1 APRRPVVRAHAAL
14 VFRERVLH
22 FAAGMSHDGHRSGQT
37 VRNPRTRSPA
47 MRKVTALALLLAVA
61 VGLAACGGDDD
72 DSSSATSTS
81 AASTTSCSLKPV
93 TPDTL
98 TVVTSLPGPGFWEGS
113 DTDPTKLKS
122 GFEYDIAKTIQ
133 QKCGLSKFV
142 VRNVGFDAIV
152 AGTVK

>member
-1 APRRPVVRAHAAL
+1 
-14 VFRERVLH
+14 
-22 FAAGMSHDGHRSGQT
+22 
-37 VRNPRTRSPA
+37 
-47 MRKVTALALLLAVA
+47 MRKVTALAVLLAIA

-81 AASTTSCSLKPV
+81 SAATTSCSLKPV
-93 TPDTL
+93 TSDTL

-122 GFEYDIAKTIQ
+122 GFEYDIAKAIQ

-152 AGTVK
+152 AGSVKDYDLSLSQISITDERKKVVDFSVPYFESQQGTLVRKGT